1 MNLPTLS
8 PEFYERSENL
18 QRIRAEAQ
26 AYRCPPD
33 AVLGAVLC
41 RLAALVPV
49 TATVNGDSPNY
60 FVALVGGSGSGKTTS
75 TGCARRLIPEI
86 GTDLDGLPVSSGEGL
101 VQSYLQQEKVDGKLE
116 QRQVHSAGFFYVDE
130 GQSLLAQSERQ
141 GSTTLSTLRLMWAG
155 EVAGTTGARAET
167 TRRLSHDSYRVALL
181 VGLQPDYASTLLA
194 DDHAGTPQRFLWLA
208 CRDPEPPEN
217 PPRPRGQLQIPQTIS
232 GQVRLGQTVERTIDR
247 LRLDVLRNGGH
258 SDPLRSQET
267 VLHLRTGYLLAML
280 NGRPGEIDG
289 DDWLAGLELV
299 EHSRNVAHALK
310 QIAQQKRRE
319 QNLEADA
326 EIVERIQNRSEMK
339 RQKDLDRIARN
350 LARKV
355 QNGEE
360 LKATE
365 LRRKLHERDR
375 HLFDDAVIH
384 ACQIGLLRPTDGAFT
399 AGALKP

>member
-1 MNLPTLS
+1 MSLPTL
-8 PEFYERSENL
+8 PPDFYGYSETL
-18 QRIRAEAQ
+18 ERIRAEAQ
-26 AYRCPPD
+26 SYRCPPD

-49 TATVNGDSPNY
+49 TTTVNGDSPNY
-60 FVALVGGSGSGKTTS
+60 FVALVGGSGSGKTAS
-75 TGCARRLIPEI
+75 VGVARRLFPEI
-86 GTDLDGLPVSSGEGL
+86 GTELDGLPVSSGEGL
-101 VQSYLQQEKVDGKLE
+101 IQAYLQQEKVDGKLE

-130 GQSLLAQSERQ
+130 GQQLLAQSERQ

-217 PPRPRGQLQIPQTIS
+217 PSRPRGQLPLPQTIS
-232 GQVRLGQTVERTIDR
+232 GRIKLSQTVERTIDSVR
-247 LRLDVLRNGGH
+247 LEVLRNGGH
-258 SDPLRSQET
+258 SDPLASQEN
-267 VLHLRTGYLLAML
+267 VLRLRTGYLLAML
-280 NGRPGEIDG
+280 NGRPGELDG

-310 QIAQQKRRE
+310 QMAQQKRRE

-326 EIVERIQNRSEMK
+326 EIVDRRAYREELN
-339 RQKDLDRIARN
+339 RQKQLDRIARN
-350 LARKV
+350 LARFA
-355 QNGEE
+355 QDGAS
-360 LKATE
+360 LTASD
-365 LRRKLHERDR
+365 LRRRIAYRDR
-375 HLFDDAVIH
+375 DHFDEAIRH
-384 ACQIGLLRPTDGAFT
+384 ACQIGLLQPTDGAFR